1 MKERL
6 NKERLVFVSIIFSV
20 LLTFPVLSISNRS
33 IFIGGIPLLYIYL
46 FGVWLLLIIALFLFS
61 KRY

>member
-6 NKERLVFVSIIFSV
+6 NKERLVFVSIIFLV
-20 LLTFPVLSISNRS
+20 LLAFPMLSIFNRL
-33 IFIGGIPLLYIYL
+33 IFINGIPLLYIYL
-46 FGVWLLLIIALFLFS
+46 FGVWLLLIVVLFLFS